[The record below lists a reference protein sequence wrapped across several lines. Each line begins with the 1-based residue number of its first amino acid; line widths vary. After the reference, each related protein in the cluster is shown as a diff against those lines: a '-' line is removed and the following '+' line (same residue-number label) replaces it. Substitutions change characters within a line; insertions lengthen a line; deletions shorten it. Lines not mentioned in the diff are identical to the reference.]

1 MQTAKKI
8 TVQVPEEL
16 LEKALQ
22 STGNGITS
30 TIRQGLELVAASRAY
45 ERLRQWRGKVKF
57 SIDLKKLREDRP

>member
-22 STGNGITS
+22 STGHGITS

-57 SIDLKKLREDRP
+57 SIDLKKLREDRL